1 MTQVEYAGPGRRLAA
16 LLIDAI
22 LVTVVIASVL
32 LAWMTI
38 TGTAFETHSHVVQ
51 RATTGGVLLALALKV
66 ALDAWLQGTPGLRLM
81 DCRLVDAR
89 SGQGIGLGRSLTRMA
104 GLVMAALPGMIG
116 LLWMFWSK
124 RRQGWH
130 DMLAGTVVIREDE
143 ALKSLH
149 QLAREA
155 R

>member
-1 MTQVEYAGPGRRLAA
+1 MADVDYAGPWRRLAA
-16 LLIDAI
+16 LLIDVI
-22 LVTVVIASVL
+22 LVAAIIVCGL

-38 TGTAFETHSHVVQ
+38 GGKAPDSGSHAFHI
-51 RATTGGVLLALALKV
+51 AAAAGALLTLTLKV
-66 ALDAWLQGTPGLRLM
+66 TLDAWLQGTPGLCLM

-89 SGQGIGLGRSLTRMA
+89 SGLGIGLVRSVKRTL
-104 GLVMAALPGMIG
+104 GLIAAVLPGLLG
-116 LLWMFWSK
+116 LLWILWNK

-130 DMLAGTVVIREDE
+130 DLLAGSVVIREDE
-143 ALKSLH
+143 ALKSLQ